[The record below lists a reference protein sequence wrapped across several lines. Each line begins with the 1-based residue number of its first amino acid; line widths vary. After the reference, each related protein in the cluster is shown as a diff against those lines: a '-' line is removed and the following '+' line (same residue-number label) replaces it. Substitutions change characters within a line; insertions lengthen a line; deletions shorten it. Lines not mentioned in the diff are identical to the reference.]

1 MGICNKISYGVVS
14 QNTNGLVLGI
24 FHNFAVNQLC
34 YILVDFPHC
43 QFQSYNPMSEPFDDW
58 ENKFDISPEQNSHQP
73 MEFGELAKHAES
85 SITENDFTF
94 PVEGSC
100 EDDDVL
106 TESKIKAFLEEKVII
121 SIY

>member
-1 MGICNKISYGVVS
+1 MAWYWEFSII
-14 QNTNGLVLGI
+14 LLWI
-24 FHNFAVNQLC
+24 MLC
-34 YILVDFPHC
+34 PHIDFLLYL
-43 QFQSYNPMSEPFDDW
+43 FQSYNPMSEPFDNW
-58 ENKFDISPEQNSHQP
+58 ENKFDTSPEQSSHEP

-106 TESKIKAFLEEKVII
+106 TESKIKAFLEEKVT

>member
-1 MGICNKISYGVVS
+1 MSYGVVS

-24 FHNFAVNQLC
+24 FHNFSVNQIC
-34 YILVDFPHC
+34 YILVDFPLC
-43 QFQSYNPMSEPFDDW
+43 QFQSYNPMSEPFDNW

-73 MEFGELAKHAES
+73 MELGELAKHAES

-106 TESKIKAFLEEKVII
+106 TESKIKAFLEEKVI

>member
-1 MGICNKISYGVVS
+1 
-14 QNTNGLVLGI
+14 
-24 FHNFAVNQLC
+24 
-34 YILVDFPHC
+34 
-43 QFQSYNPMSEPFDDW
+43 MSEPFDNW
-58 ENKFDISPEQNSHQP
+58 ESKFDMSPEKNSHQS
-73 MEFGELAKHAES
+73 MEFGGLAKHAES

-106 TESKIKAFLEEKVII
+106 TESKIKAFLEEKVL